1 MRRHPIVGLTA
12 AEFDVATDQ
21 RTGAAWTLPCSV
33 PMLVLLIAAFVHL
46 QVAASAEQP
55 WPARVAEPTF
65 VARNTSALPAGGGS
79 YTRILY
85 RYKIDRCQPCPR
97 RRLSPSRTRGPAP
110 ICRRAKP
117 EGTFVGEPKET
128 PNARCLCSRPSC
140 GSRCR
145 PSSFQATEANRLICM
160 WLGTVEYK
168 VVARGTRSVGIQ
180 PRLP

>member
-1 MRRHPIVGLTA
+1 MDWWCLHSLLRSILRVRRHPIVGLTA

-85 RYKIDRCQPCPR
+85 LRDRSVQPVR
-97 RRLSPSRTRGPAP
+97 VADYRQVE
-110 ICRRAKP
+110 P
-117 EGTFVGEPKET
+117 EGPLQFVGERSPKVRSSVNLRRH
-128 PNARCLCSRPSC
+128 PMLDVSALVLAAALVVGLLLFKRPRRTGSYAC
-140 GSRCR
+140 GSG
-145 PSSFQATEANRLICM
+145 P
-160 WLGTVEYK
+160 
-168 VVARGTRSVGIQ
+168 
-180 PRLP
+180 